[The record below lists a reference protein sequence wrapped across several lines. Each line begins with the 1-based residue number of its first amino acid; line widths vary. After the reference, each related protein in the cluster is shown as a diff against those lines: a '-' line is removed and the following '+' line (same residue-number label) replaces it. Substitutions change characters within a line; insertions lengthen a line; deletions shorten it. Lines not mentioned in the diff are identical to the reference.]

1 MILYNLAA
9 TKAILRLL
17 AFLKYAWNQHSVLDT
32 ECSVKCQLVVWTTL
46 RFKRLTRN
54 ALLCFSSR
62 YIYIMCLCV
71 LFCYML
77 VFSPTQIWAA
87 WGCES
92 STWRPG
98 LGCDCSETNALKLA
112 VKSQKLARCRQH
124 LPHLPHM
131 WFTGNRCLWFYMPFW
146 RSLGWLHSVKA
157 EVDNGTTPEALHDAF
172 MMPWSW
178 FQHVSAC
185 FSMFQHVSACFRM
198 FQDGLM
204 MFWRLMQR
212 FEATFWRQPIVT
224 PWRSWASPS
233 LVRHRPVRPDA
244 A

>member
-32 ECSVKCQLVVWTTL
+32 ECSANWWSEQLYASRGWQEMP
-46 RFKRLTRN
+46 
-54 ALLCFSSR
+54 FSVFR
-62 YIYIMCLCV
+62 VDICIYIMCLCV

-185 FSMFQHVSACFRM
+185 FRM

-212 FEATFWRQPIVT
+212 FEGNP
-224 PWRSWASPS
+224 
-233 LVRHRPVRPDA
+233 
-244 A
+244 